1 MLQAA
6 VISCRVP
13 DHFIVLTP
21 AQLRPATSSHRVRTT
36 AAGAC
41 HVAIVTVTTPWLP
54 VTRVRLVTSRHVDGR
69 SKLSRTQRMK
79 RRIADVTQEKAD
91 ATLEQADATLEQA
104 VPRWSKLMPRWSKL
118 MPRWGKLSV
127 NCT

>member
-41 HVAIVTVTTPWLP
+41 HVAIVAVTTPWLP
-54 VTRVRLVTSRHVDGR
+54 VTRVRLVTSGHVDGG
-69 SKLSRTQRMK
+69 SKLSRTQRMN
-79 RRIADVTQEKAD
+79 RRIADVTLEKAD

-104 VPRWSKLMPRWSKL
+104 DATLEQTVSELHL
-118 MPRWGKLSV
+118 I
-127 NCT
+127 